1 MNYPR
6 PHYDEDDTCQCPDHV
21 AMRQARLAELAEL
34 TGEHPAAS
42 RLVRQAIGEM
52 AVEEVPR
59 QRQLRTVVTGIPDEL
74 MRHPPKG
81 NILVTFIR
89 IDYTLGIAYYMYV
102 GTEEG

>member
-21 AMRQARLAELAEL
+21 AMRQARLEELAEL

-42 RLVRQAIGEM
+42 RLVRQAVGEL
-52 AVEEVPR
+52 AIDETRPR
-59 QRQLRTVVTGIPDEL
+59 RPLRTIVTGIPDEL
-74 MRHPPKG
+74 MRHPPKDP
-81 NILVTFIR
+81 ISVTFIR

-102 GTEEG
+102 GDEKG